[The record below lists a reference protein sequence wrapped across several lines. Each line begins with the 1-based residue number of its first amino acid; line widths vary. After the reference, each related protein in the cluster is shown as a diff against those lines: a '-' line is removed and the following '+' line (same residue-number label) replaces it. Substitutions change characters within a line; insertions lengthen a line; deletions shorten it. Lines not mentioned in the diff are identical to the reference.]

1 MLGYCG
7 FVLAMGARVELKGLL
22 SSLKFGP
29 SIVSWKETMDL
40 VRRRHPRP
48 VKCQLIFVVLVPL
61 KCNLN

>member
-29 SIVSWKETMDL
+29 FIVSWKETMDL

-48 VKCQLIFVVLVPL
+48 VKCGLI
-61 KCNLN
+61 NNMD